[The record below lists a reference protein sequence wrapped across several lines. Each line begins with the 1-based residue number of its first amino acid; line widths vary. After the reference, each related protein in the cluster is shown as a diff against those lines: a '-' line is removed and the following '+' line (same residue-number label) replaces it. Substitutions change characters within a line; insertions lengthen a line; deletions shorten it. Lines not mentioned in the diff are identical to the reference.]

1 MTDTYAPLDHQ
12 IHGYRMIYVCVVLA
26 FSAFSLGESD
36 MISSNRDSLSR
47 PVITRNH
54 RQLKGF
60 TFNTFHS
67 ESLVSCGLRCQ
78 RNPRCL
84 STNFRAGS
92 SFSAAQTAKA
102 RAPLKIPPLASGS
115 LKSFSMR
122 YSLLKAFKRFQLENC
137 HLQVKLYFTVSQ
149 KQ

>member
-60 TFNTFHS
+60 TFNSFHS

-92 SFSAAQTAKA
+92 SFSAEGICELNDGEKELNYEEGTIYTQFSDLKVTQT
-102 RAPLKIPPLASGS
+102 
-115 LKSFSMR
+115 
-122 YSLLKAFKRFQLENC
+122 
-137 HLQVKLYFTVSQ
+137 T
-149 KQ
+149 